1 VEMKGVLGYYD
12 EFKYVIEFLDQ
23 KRLNTK
29 SLISDVIPLLD
40 LETKGFKRLLAS
52 RDEIKILVRP

>member
-1 VEMKGVLGYYD
+1 MKGALGYYD

-29 SLISDVIPLLD
+29 SLVSDIIPLFD
-40 LETKGFKRLLAS
+40 LESKGFKRLLAS
-52 RDEIKILVRP
+52 RDQIKILVRP